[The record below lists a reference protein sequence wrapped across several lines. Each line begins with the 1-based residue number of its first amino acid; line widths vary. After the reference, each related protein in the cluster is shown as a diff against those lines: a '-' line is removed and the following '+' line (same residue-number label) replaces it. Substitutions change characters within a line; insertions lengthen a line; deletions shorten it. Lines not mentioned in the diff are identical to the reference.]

1 VSWAV
6 SGAGDRENE
15 SGRWIRAAA
24 RRREDG
30 RKQSAI
36 ESEEGSYAIAE
47 LAGAD
52 WGWWGAAGWREFCGE
67 RGAVGAVRT
76 TVESPQPRPASSSA
90 Y

>member
-1 VSWAV
+1 MSWAV

-24 RRREDG
+24 RRMEDC

-52 WGWWGAAGWREFCGE
+52 
-67 RGAVGAVRT
+67 
-76 TVESPQPRPASSSA
+76 
-90 Y
+90 